1 MKPQPIDR
9 LLTIL
14 LGLDLLL
21 GVWWLLTNF
30 SGFSQIAVNV
40 Y

>member
-14 LGLDLLL
+14 LGFNLLL
-21 GVWWLLTNF
+21 ALWWIVATF
-30 SGFSQIAVNV
+30 PVSSQIAVNV
-40 Y
+40 F